1 MASFDTD
8 DNKIGLLYTI
18 TNRNINKQEMRDT
31 LEIFG
36 VDEKELWQLDLPQ
49 LQLIDFYLSN
59 KRERDELFKLNLN

>member
-1 MASFDTD
+1 
-8 DNKIGLLYTI
+8 
-18 TNRNINKQEMRDT
+18 MRDT

-59 KRERDELFKLNLN
+59 QRERDELFKLNLN